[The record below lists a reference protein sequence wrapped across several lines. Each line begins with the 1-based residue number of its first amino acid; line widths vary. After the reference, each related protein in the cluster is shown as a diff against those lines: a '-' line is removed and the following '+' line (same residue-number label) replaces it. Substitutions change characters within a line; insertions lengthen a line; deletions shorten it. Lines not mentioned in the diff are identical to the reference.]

1 MNGNGH
7 RTPSNGH
14 TEAQDP
20 RHALRAPDQQF
31 SHGHPHAGGEMSTGE
46 AIGAVVTDA
55 VDLVKELARDGV
67 ELGKLEAKRAVG
79 EVKQEAKRVVGEA
92 KLEAKRVV
100 GEAKLEAKRVVGD
113 AAPRVAWGLVA
124 LVCGFLALVLGVIAA
139 FILLGIL
146 IPSVGWRMLIFAGVF
161 GLVAFFGGLRA
172 AKPKAL
178 GIGPK
183 GPGKHD
189 DLTNHRTHVRGLE

>member
-20 RHALRAPDQQF
+20 RHALRAPDQHI
-31 SHGHPHAGGEMSTGE
+31 SHGHPQAGGEMSTGE
-46 AIGAVVTDA
+46 AIGAVVHDA

-79 EVKQEAKRVVGEA
+79 EVKIEAKRVVGEA
-92 KLEAKRVV
+92 KI
-100 GEAKLEAKRVVGD
+100 EAKRVVGD
-113 AAPRVAWGLVA
+113 AAPRVAWGFVA

-161 GLVAFFGGLRA
+161 GIVALFGGLRA

-178 GIGPK
+178 GIGTK

-189 DLTNHRTHVRGLE
+189 DSMTSHRTHVRGLE